1 MELIVDKK
9 TERNL
14 IWKKSD
20 KKGVVIWFTGLSGAG
35 KTTVA
40 ESLKEHLT
48 LLGKSVSILD
58 GDTVRGARHRQLG
71 FSRQDIRENNRLI
84 ALLASNQAFRD
95 DFVLVPVISPYRDDR
110 AMAREIIGSNFVEL
124 SVTCELKECMG
135 RDPKGLYQKAK
146 AGEINNMIGLSD
158 SNPYESSESPDIDV
172 DTQRLSI
179 AECVDEI
186 TNYLKTNNIL

>member
-1 MELIVDKK
+1 MTKK

-14 IWKKSD
+14 IWEKSD
-20 KKGVVIWFTGLSGAG
+20 KKGIVIWFTGLSGAG
-35 KTTVA
+35 KTTIA
-40 ESLKEHLT
+40 ESLKEQLT
-48 LLGKSVSILD
+48 LLRKSISILD
-58 GDTVRGARHRQLG
+58 GDTVRGARHKRLG
-71 FSRQDIRENNRLI
+71 FSRGDIRENNRLI
-84 ALLASNQAFRD
+84 ALLARNQAFCD

-110 AMAREIIGSNFVEL
+110 AMAREIIGSNFFEL
-124 SVTCELKECMG
+124 SVTCELEVCIM

-179 AECVDEI
+179 AECVDDI
-186 TNYLKTNNIL
+186 TNYLKSSKVL